1 MEQRELVERLLRRD
15 ETGMEELLRH
25 YGPLMKYVIAPI
37 LPDPRDR
44 EDCLSEA
51 ALRVWERIGQF
62 DRERGSWAAWL
73 TALTR
78 NTALNRARSN
88 ARHGGEA
95 LSEQT
100 PSQEPGPEETVLQ
113 RERRAAVQRALEELP
128 AGSRALLYRK
138 YYYRQSTAQIAAE
151 LGLTERVV
159 EGKLYRLKKRLR
171 KSLGGEGHAGT

>member
-37 LPDPRDR
+37 LPDTRDR

-62 DRERGSWAAWL
+62 DGERGSWAAWL

-113 RERRAAVQRALEELP
+113 RERRGAVYFTAPLFVWVFEKARNQP
-128 AGSRALLYRK
+128 RK
-138 YYYRQSTAQIAAE
+138 GRFFKKEVQ
-151 LGLTERVV
+151 GNLTSEI
-159 EGKLYRLKKRLR
+159 Y
-171 KSLGGEGHAGT
+171 

>member
-1 MEQRELVERLLRRD
+1 M
-15 ETGMEELLRH
+15 
-25 YGPLMKYVIAPI
+25 
-37 LPDPRDR
+37 
-44 EDCLSEA
+44 
-51 ALRVWERIGQF
+51 WERIGQF
-62 DRERGSWAAWL
+62 DGERGSWAAWL

-88 ARHGGEA
+88 ARHGGAA

-113 RERRAAVQRALEELP
+113 RERRELP

-138 YYYRQSTAQIAAE
+138 YYYRQSTAQVAAE
-151 LGLTERVV
+151 LGLTERAV

>member
-62 DRERGSWAAWL
+62 DGERGSWAAWL

-113 RERRAAVQRALEELP
+113 RERRAALCPGPAAGGVDQRPLLRGSLIGPP
-128 AGSRALLYRK
+128 AP
-138 YYYRQSTAQIAAE
+138 
-151 LGLTERVV
+151 
-159 EGKLYRLKKRLR
+159 EGQDQDQTD
-171 KSLGGEGHAGT
+171 G

>member
-95 LSEQT
+95 LSE
-100 PSQEPGPEETVLQ
+100 
-113 RERRAAVQRALEELP
+113 
-128 AGSRALLYRK
+128 
-138 YYYRQSTAQIAAE
+138 
-151 LGLTERVV
+151 
-159 EGKLYRLKKRLR
+159 
-171 KSLGGEGHAGT
+171 